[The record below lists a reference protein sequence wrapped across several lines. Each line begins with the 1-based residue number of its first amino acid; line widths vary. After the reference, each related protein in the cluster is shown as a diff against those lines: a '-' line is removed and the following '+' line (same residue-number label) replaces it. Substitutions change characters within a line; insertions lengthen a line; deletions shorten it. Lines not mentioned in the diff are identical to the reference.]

1 MKKEAKQE
9 IRKALLGRV
18 APSDDGRLVVA
29 GLRQA
34 MPLGV
39 MDGAIG
45 VRFLG
50 ICKKSRALKVS
61 CPPEK
66 ARRIAFSVLQDQGRV
81 LYLDQQPQVAACLI
95 RYVLTRPVVLIFDY
109 QEERPVL
116 TAWTGRGLG
125 SWISLRRA
133 LKGFQNRMP
142 KAFELSDEPLPADRE
157 KAEAKARARQRRLE
171 KKAQRKSKKA
181 KQDGAKPPASGAS
194 Q

>member
-66 ARRIAFSVLQDQGRV
+66 ARRIAFSVLQDQGRI
-81 LYLDQQPQVAACLI
+81 LYLDQQPQAAAC
-95 RYVLTRPVVLIFDY
+95 LIFDY

-142 KAFELSDEPLPADRE
+142 KAFELSDEPVERPAFIKDIIR
-157 KAEAKARARQRRLE
+157 
-171 KKAQRKSKKA
+171 
-181 KQDGAKPPASGAS
+181 
-194 Q
+194 